1 MITRYIGLDYGEKR
15 IGVALGDSE
24 SKIAIPFEVAANAD
38 EVIKIIKDE
47 EIDEI
52 VVGLPLTMKSES
64 GTMVQAV
71 SGFVKEL
78 IVRTNLPVIEIDERL
93 SSQAADKLLGA
104 KDKSRRD
111 AVAAMVIL
119 QTYLDK
125 IG

>member
-38 EVIKIIKDE
+38 EVVKIIKEE

-78 IVRTNLPVIEIDERL
+78 IDRTSLPVIEIDERL

-125 IG
+125 L

>member
-24 SKIAIPFEVAANAD
+24 SKIAIPFDVVANVD
-38 EVIKIIKDE
+38 DVVKIIQSE
-47 EIDEI
+47 EIGEI

-64 GTMVQAV
+64 GAMVQTV
-71 SGFVKEL
+71 SGFVAEL
-78 IVRTNLPVIEIDERL
+78 IARTSLPVIEIDERL

-125 IG
+125 L